1 MRPQQPP
8 LQKRRHAVHT
18 GHQFVCRV
26 IALAQNGHLVGVA
39 LLRDVVV
46 AFPSIRVNHHPGA
59 DRFFNEWV
67 QTLARDIVDP
77 SQPDAADPSPVLL
90 GRDGNDRLV
99 LGLSAADAFFL
110 PTDVG
115 FIHLHT
121 AVEPIPLGPDHRTP
135 QLVEPTPS
143 CLVAAQAE
151 HLLQSQ
157 SNSLR
162 ISGWSRATSLETTLA
177 GVFASVQKSSPPSER
192 FGADTFYTSGG
203 PYWSAKPRCQHI
215 ADIGSSPATEPV
227 AETLDTPLPKRT
239 NR

>member
-1 MRPQQPP
+1 MQQRP
-8 LQKRRHAVHT
+8 
-18 GHQFVCRV
+18 
-26 IALAQNGHLVGVA
+26 
-39 LLRDVVV
+39 
-46 AFPSIRVNHHPGA
+46 FPSIRVNHRPGA

-99 LGLSAADAFFL
+99 FGLSAADAFFL

-157 SNSLR
+157 STP
-162 ISGWSRATSLETTLA
+162 SGFLA
-177 GVFASVQKSSPPSER
+177 GHVPHRLKPHSQGFLRPFKNRPRRQRGSAPTLSTLQVARIGQPSLAASTSRTSEALPPPNPLQKR
-192 FGADTFYTSGG
+192 
-203 PYWSAKPRCQHI
+203 
-215 ADIGSSPATEPV
+215 
-227 AETLDTPLPKRT
+227 
-239 NR
+239 